1 MADIA
6 ATYGSDAAASAGSTT
21 ITRTAT
27 FGAGETIVVHVQC
40 AHGTATC
47 TVADGTNTY
56 NIVSGATTRETF
68 FATRSGF
75 VFEAVNVAAGSP
87 TITVTFSTSVTQR
100 NVSYVRLANA
110 NTGAAAQD
118 GEGQFQINPT
128 TGTDATTTGN
138 MTPTSQPN
146 GVVGWAMTYVDGS
159 SCTQGTGFTS
169 LGVLTAWNALAGDTS
184 RVEFKRTTSTT
195 DVAATFTVGSASE
208 DVMTLGVV
216 ISEVSGAAAAGMPP
230 RRSNARR
237 FRQPPLLRM

>member
-27 FGAGETIVVHVQC
+27 FGAGETIAVHVQC

-56 NIVSGATTRETF
+56 NLVHTERETV
-68 FATRSGF
+68 FATRSAF
-75 VFEAVNVAAGSP
+75 VFEAHNVAAGSP

-100 NVSYVRLANA
+100 NVSYVRLVNCD
-110 NTGAAAQD
+110 TTVGAQD
-118 GEGQFQINPT
+118 GEGQFQTSPT

-146 GVVGWAMTYVDGS
+146 GVVGWAMTYVDTS
-159 SCTQGTGFTS
+159 TVTQGTGFTS
-169 LGVLTAWNALAGDTS
+169 LGVLAAWNALNTDTS
-184 RVEFKRTTSTT
+184 RVEFKRTTSTA
-195 DVAATFTVGSASE
+195 DVAATFTVGSATE

-216 ISEVSGAAAAGMPP
+216 FTEVSGAAAPKWCPDLIIAPATLAQRVEML
-230 RRSNARR
+230 AA
-237 FRQPPLLRM
+237 